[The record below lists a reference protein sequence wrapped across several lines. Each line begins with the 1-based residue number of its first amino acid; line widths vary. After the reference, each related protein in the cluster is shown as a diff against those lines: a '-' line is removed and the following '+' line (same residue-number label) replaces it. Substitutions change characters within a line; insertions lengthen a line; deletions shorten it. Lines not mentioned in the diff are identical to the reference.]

1 MPVASMRGA
10 GTSKVTESR
19 EEERCKGLP
28 GRGGES
34 ERRETEPESF
44 GLVLSIA
51 VAELTRA
58 VG

>member
-1 MPVASMRGA
+1 MRGA

-34 ERRETEPESF
+34 ERRETEPESL

-58 VG
+58 VGWLQ